1 MLTTLTSKYS
11 RLARPAFTLI
21 ETFVAIGLMAI
32 VIGAVTLS
40 LLSSFHTT
48 QENEDLA
55 VAEGLALDLMNE
67 ILNRRYCEFGVSPYD
82 VYLRAGS
89 VELATGT
96 RELFD
101 DIDDYNGWIE
111 EPPRDR
117 WGNLLGREDGTGG
130 LRPSPA
136 WASDLTGFRR
146 EVTVGYV
153 APQDFSTSLPFGTVT
168 NFRRIRVTVS
178 RRYSNNVIRQ
188 LVTITRI
195 VAYVPTDQF

>member
-1 MLTTLTSKYS
+1 MSVALTFSNT
-11 RLARPAFTLI
+11 RCFRPSFTLI
-21 ETFVAIGLMAI
+21 ETLVAIGLMAV

-40 LLSSFHTT
+40 LLSSFRAA
-48 QENEDLA
+48 EESEDLA

-67 ILNRRYCEFGVSPYD
+67 ILNRRYCELGATPYD

-89 VELATGT
+89 GELATGT

-117 WGNLLGREDGTGG
+117 WGNLLGREDGAGG
-130 LRPSPA
+130 LRPSAA
-136 WASDLTGFRR
+136 WAPDLTGFRR
-146 EVTVGYV
+146 EVNVSYV
-153 APQDFSTSLPFGTVT
+153 DPQDFSTSLPFRTVSD
-168 NFRRIRVTVS
+168 FRRIQVTVS
-178 RRYSNNVIRQ
+178 RRYSDNVILP

-195 VAYVPTDQF
+195 VAYVPTESF